1 MVLGS
6 RFDFNM
12 EAELSEGESE
22 ERAQSKKQEIEERA
36 DWSNLKAD
44 ALKLIADRLIIN
56 ITDYI
61 CFRCVCKAW
70 RATNPRSRSHPPQLP
85 WLVLGCEDDFDRL
98 VFYSFSDSRVHK
110 IKLPTI
116 GDMVVING
124 SSDGWLVLEDRPSS
138 SISLLNPLTGV
149 QIHLPSAPGQ
159 LRSTHDNADTSI
171 TKEFM
176 QALIWKISMSS
187 NPLATDQDCTMIV
200 IASWN
205 RALLSIRF
213 GHDDDW
219 SLLDDT
225 TVYLDVIY
233 FKGSFY
239 AIDYTAQVFV
249 FDSQLKK
256 VAITEPR
263 QESTDTLWQFA
274 ELSGELVVLGNMVS
288 ENPIVDEWE
297 GTMTFTTER
306 IDILKLNME
315 GLISSSLEE
324 TKSLD
329 DHILFLGVT
338 SRSISRPAAQYP
350 HGKHNTIYVHEVYSW
365 HDDELACCRSGV
377 YDLETASLRPL
388 PYNHDNSEVILD
400 CIINIW
406 HEPCL
411 F

>member
-1 MVLGS
+1 
-6 RFDFNM
+6 M

-315 GLISSSLEE
+315 GV
-324 TKSLD
+324 K
-329 DHILFLGVT
+329 V
-338 SRSISRPAAQYP
+338 
-350 HGKHNTIYVHEVYSW
+350 KHNMLWECPNGVRVLPDLPISHNEVGRLGTLTLSLPKVRQSGTLTLIWALQSMLVKHPYS
-365 HDDELACCRSGV
+365 
-377 YDLETASLRPL
+377 P
-388 PYNHDNSEVILD
+388 
-400 CIINIW
+400 
-406 HEPCL
+406 
-411 F
+411 